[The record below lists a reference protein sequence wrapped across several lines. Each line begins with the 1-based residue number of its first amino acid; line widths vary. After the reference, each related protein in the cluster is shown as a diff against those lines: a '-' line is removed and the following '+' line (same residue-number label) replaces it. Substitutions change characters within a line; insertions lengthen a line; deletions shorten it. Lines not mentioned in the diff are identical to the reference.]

1 MTSIIISL
9 IAGIIAFL
17 TIIAIVY
24 LTDEKVDYIISV
36 IYCFI
41 NYVNGNKI

>member
-9 IAGIIAFL
+9 IASIIAFV
-17 TIIAIVY
+17 TIIAIVF

-41 NYVNGNKI
+41 NYVKGNKI